1 MTRIAIATER
11 NSLCMRHPSNTSG
24 RALTPCHD
32 LTSCGLP
39 DHTTHLAKGHHP
51 TPTDALPAS
60 GSTRT
65 RIDTEAVEQRFAP
78 VRCDPACSNPPAHV
92 AFTRASC
99 LRLFVR
105 GDVACG
111 FVSPLASA
119 LFRRSAHF
127 LQKGLARLGGVQRGG
142 SAQIGNPVAIEP
154 EPHPYLPHP
163 RCRRHREFPDQI
175 VRTPHRRAE
184 LPPMLRITQRR

>member
-99 LRLFVR
+99 LRLSVR
-105 GDVACG
+105 GDCRSRVCLAG
-111 FVSPLASA
+111 DQRLISPNTSFPAEEPRA
-119 LFRRSAHF
+119 PGRR
-127 LQKGLARLGGVQRGG
+127 LV
-142 SAQIGNPVAIEP
+142 
-154 EPHPYLPHP
+154 
-163 RCRRHREFPDQI
+163 RE
-175 VRTPHRRAE
+175 RRADWE
-184 LPPMLRITQRR
+184 PRYRARATPVPPPSPAPGSP